1 MKFKRY
7 RAKVKYIDHTFNMF
21 VGGTDE
27 ESVKK
32 KLIEFYKELLEDD
45 KNIVEIELE
54 EIKYYE

>member
-7 RAKVKYIDHTFNMF
+7 RAKVKYINHTFNMF

-54 EIKYYE
+54 EIK

>member
-7 RAKVKYIDHTFNMF
+7 RAKVKYINHIFNMF
-21 VGGTDE
+21 VGGIDE

-32 KLIEFYKELLEDD
+32 KLTDFYKELLNDD

-54 EIKYYE
+54 EIK